1 MNPQDI
7 VMETVLSIL
16 GEKIDPEILKA
27 ADTKELRKSLWQSL
41 TKEMFYIL
49 LKEKKLCLS
58 PGFGTL
64 LIKSI
69 KEKDKKVFDKK
80 SNEMVTKK
88 VKGSKVV
95 YRPGDSIRSL
105 L

>member
-1 MNPQDI
+1 MEPQDI
-7 VMETVLSIL
+7 VMETVLAIL

-27 ADTKELRKSLWQSL
+27 ANTKELRKKLWQSL
-41 TKEMFYIL
+41 NKEMFYLL
-49 LKEKKLCLS
+49 LKDKKLGLS

-64 LIKSI
+64 LVKNI

-80 SNEMVTKK
+80 SLEMVTKK
-88 VKGSKVV
+88 VKGSKIV